1 MNDSILEEIVNE
13 FEYIL
18 NIQSTPF
25 QYRDN
30 ELVKYKTPFDDIIPN
45 EVEQL
50 QIFRD
55 ILVHHYG
62 LKAVKKA
69 VKKLQKKDLNKLKES
84 IHNIPESTI
93 FFEEA
98 GDENN
103 LFTTNTALQNNKKGP
118 ERLLSKATTLF
129 PYLKKQ

>member
-45 EVEQL
+45 EIEQL

-55 ILVHHYG
+55 ILVRHYG

-93 FFEEA
+93 FLKRLA
-98 GDENN
+98 MRIIY
-103 LFTTNTALQNNKKGP
+103 LPPTQPCRIIKKALKDC
-118 ERLLSKATTLF
+118 
-129 PYLKKQ
+129 YLKPQLFFRT